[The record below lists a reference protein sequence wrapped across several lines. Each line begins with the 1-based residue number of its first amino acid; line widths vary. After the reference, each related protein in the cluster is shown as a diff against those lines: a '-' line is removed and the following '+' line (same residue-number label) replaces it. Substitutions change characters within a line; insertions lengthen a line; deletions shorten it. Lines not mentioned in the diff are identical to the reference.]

1 MDVRTILAAKGAA
14 VYATQPHHTL
24 EEAASL
30 LSGKGVGAVLVTD
43 GADRLLG
50 ILSERDIV
58 RALGRLGADAL
69 RDAVSLHMT
78 KDVVSCSLDDRLAD
92 LMGLMTTGRFR
103 HLPVHGRRP
112 AGRRCLH
119 RRRGEAFRLTEME
132 AETRALEHYISS

>member
-103 HLPVHGRRP
+103 HLPVLD
-112 AGRRCLH
+112 AGRLVGVVSIGDVVKH
-119 RRRGEAFRLTEME
+119 RLTEME